1 LQTNKLII
9 MIKFLV
15 RILANA
21 LAIYLAAYFVL
32 NFNFPIRLPQDW
44 KILILAGFIL
54 AILNTIIRPL
64 LKLVSAPLII
74 LTLGLFTIVINMA
87 TLWLL
92 TQFIPEIT
100 INGLWAYFWATIIIS
115 LTNWIVGFF
124 IKRKPNT

>member
-1 LQTNKLII
+1 
-9 MIKFLV
+9 MIRFLV

-32 NFNFPIRLPQDW
+32 NFTFPIRLPQDW
-44 KILILAGFIL
+44 KLLILAGFIL
-54 AILNTIIRPL
+54 AVLNTIIRPI
-64 LKLVSAPLII
+64 LKLISAPLMI
-74 LTLGLFTIVINMA
+74 LTLGLFSVVINMV

-100 INGLWAYFWATIIIS
+100 INGIWAYFWATIIIS

-124 IKRKPNT
+124 IKKNPTPKKI

>member
-1 LQTNKLII
+1 

-44 KILILAGFIL
+44 QTLILAGFIL
-54 AILNTIIRPL
+54 AILNAIIKPL
-64 LKLVSAPLII
+64 LKLISAPLII
-74 LTLGLFTIVINMA
+74 LTLGLFSILINMA

-92 TQFIPEIT
+92 TQFIPAIT
-100 INGLWAYFWATIIIS
+100 IHGLWAYFWATIIIS

-124 IKRKPNT
+124 LKKKPA

>member
-1 LQTNKLII
+1 
-9 MIKFLV
+9 MIRFLV

-44 KILILAGFIL
+44 KLLILAGFIL
-54 AILNTIIRPL
+54 AVLNTIIRPI
-64 LKLVSAPLII
+64 LKLISAPLII
-74 LTLGLFTIVINMA
+74 LTLGLFSIVINMA

-92 TQFIPEIT
+92 TQFVPEIT
-100 INGLWAYFWATIIIS
+100 ISGLWAYFWATIIIS

-124 IKRKPNT
+124 IKKKPTT

>member
-1 LQTNKLII
+1 MQTNKLII